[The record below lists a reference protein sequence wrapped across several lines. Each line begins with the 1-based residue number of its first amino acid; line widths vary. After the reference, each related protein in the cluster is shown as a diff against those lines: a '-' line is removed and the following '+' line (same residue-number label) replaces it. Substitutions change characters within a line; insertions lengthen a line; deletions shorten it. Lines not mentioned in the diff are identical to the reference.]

1 MAALLRR
8 FLPPA
13 PLALVSPLA
22 LLALLGLTGCTDSGG
37 LSITQPSD
45 ALYAGTRA
53 VIDVEEGAGT
63 CLGQYLA
70 TRSADAVELRFNT
83 WPDRDFFATIEV
95 SPGTD
100 SCVVRGDR
108 EGGEISW
115 YQYRCT
121 EGCWWELFECEGRLW
136 SMCRGGVGPS
146 TSDFRGFYSSST
158 ITGTERLRFRATDG
172 TAAGSHEATVR
183 FVYTLIRR

>member
-1 MAALLRR
+1 MASLLRR
-8 FLPPA
+8 FLPLA

-22 LLALLGLTGCTDSGG
+22 LLGLAGCSDSGG
-37 LSITQPSD
+37 QSITEPSD

-70 TRSADAVELRFNT
+70 TRSADAVELRFT
-83 WPDRDFFATIEV
+83 SRPGMDFFATLEV

-100 SCVVRGDR
+100 SCIPRGDR
-108 EGGEISW
+108 EGAEISW

-146 TSDFRGFYSSST
+146 TSDFHGSYSSST

-172 TAAGSHEATVR
+172 TAAGSHEATAR
-183 FVYTLIRR
+183 FVYTLMRR